1 MWLSSKLVYLIG
13 ARRML
18 RAIAAARPDIIVST
32 YPGVTELLGQL
43 RRRGRL
49 HIPVVSAITDLAA
62 LRYWAHPGVDLHLLT
77 HPESAEEVRRIA
89 PASDIVAVR
98 GLNSPDF
105 LVPRDRDQARR
116 DLEVPDGDRLV
127 VVSGGGWAVGDL
139 EGAVAAAL
147 DVPDTLVVALCGRNE
162 DVRARLA
169 ADFAGQPRVRV
180 EGFTDRMGD
189 LLAAADALIHS
200 TAGLTVLEAHVRG
213 CPTVSYGWG
222 RAHIRVNNQAFTRFG
237 LAEVATTRPQLAQA
251 LRRALAR
258 RREPDLSFAQLP
270 SAASLVLDRLGG
282 AQVAD
287 GGGGGQHRRAGEHH
301 GQ

>member
-1 MWLSSKLVYLIG
+1 MGWPLSNVITGGSAFHSKWGNRMFDVEFWLVSKFPPTMWLSSKLVYLIG

-116 DLEVPDGDRLV
+116 DL
-127 VVSGGGWAVGDL
+127 
-139 EGAVAAAL
+139 
-147 DVPDTLVVALCGRNE
+147 DVPD
-162 DVRARLA
+162 
-169 ADFAGQPRVRV
+169 
-180 EGFTDRMGD
+180 GFTDRMGD

-213 CPTVSYGWG
+213 CPTISYGWG
-222 RAHIRVNNQAFTRFG
+222 RAHIRVNNEAFTRFG
-237 LAEVATTRPQLAQA
+237 LAEVATSRPQLAQA
-251 LRRALAR
+251 LQRALAR